1 MEPPRDSN
9 VCRSADTR
17 LLDSRSPAR
26 RNHRSACRGMARRVT
41 SGRADGARW
50 MQAQIADSTWWRDP
64 ASSMRAIS
72 SSVIG
77 GGVCEPSV
85 IGGQSSR
92 NQPPSPQACTRRP
105 CARRTPARCVS
116 HAPCR
121 AVRARACRDGAGL
134 AVRRELDR
142 SLVERTA
149 RPPGDVD
156 AAAGRPGTDE
166 AVEREH
172 RASGLVARHE
182 EGVAVARRPE
192 RATRFGGGVDRA
204 RSVQR

>member
-50 MQAQIADSTWWRDP
+50 MQARIADSTWWRDP

-105 CARRTPARCVS
+105 CARRTPARCGS

-142 SLVERTA
+142 SLVEREQLVLQEMSMRRRAAPAPTRQSSA
-149 RPPGDVD
+149 NIEPPD
-156 AAAGRPGTDE
+156 
-166 AVEREH
+166 
-172 RASGLVARHE
+172 SSLV
-182 EGVAVARRPE
+182 
-192 RATRFGGGVDRA
+192 TRKV
-204 RSVQR
+204 